1 MTDQTL
7 GVPSRSGVA
16 MTPLQQA
23 YTVGRMP
30 ELPLGGVECLTYL
43 EFRGRC
49 LDADRLQRA
58 VDRVHHHAALRC
70 RFVLGDEALLKDSH
84 VSAPRVVVRDVGAD
98 PDRGREE
105 IRHRLMQSTIDIG
118 KGADWGVALSTA
130 GEGDQV
136 LHLVF
141 SLASI
146 DAAAL
151 GVILHELAVLY
162 NGTNPDQY
170 EPLETVGAVRAAL
183 QAAAGKHHV
192 SRRKGDSSPL
202 LPGPELSGLREIAT
216 DDVELTT
223 FRRGISQQKWKG
235 LLSRAKEYG
244 VSPAA
249 LVLTVYEGALRRWS
263 ANDNFCV
270 TLAALDIRRTGDIVA
285 DRTVAYAHRA
295 VAAAGFEQELQL
307 VAADLRRRLAES
319 RDAMT
324 EMRDAQAAG
333 SPVAASRCVFTYATE
348 LTIFSPLVHEVLGR
362 PCIWGQTPQS
372 AIDCRL
378 LRLDEDTIDVAFD
391 VRTAAIPLHIAEAIF
406 ELFLQNLEEVV
417 ESGRPHT
424 YLPRSQ
430 VNARELLN
438 STPPTAPRLIHDE
451 FREQVGK
458 RPASI
463 AIEESRRYMHNTP
476 DVESGLS
483 YAELDRRALAFGG
496 RISRLVQPGGLV
508 AVQLPRGVD
517 QVVAIL
523 GILYA
528 GCAYLPIGPGAPQA
542 RLERIR
548 ERSQWSLLVTP
559 DFLDGEDAPPLEKP
573 VPVSTD
579 DLAYVI
585 YTSGSTGEPKGVA
598 ITHAAAANT
607 ITDVNTRNHIGPGD
621 VILGVSGI
629 DFDLSVYDIFGT
641 LSAGGRL
648 VMVDDSETR
657 DPFRWGEVV
666 RRSGATIWN
675 SVPMLLEMLTAANE
689 SLPSLRAFLISGDRI
704 PLDLPARSRA
714 MSPGSVLVA
723 MGGAT
728 EASIWSNEFIV
739 NDATDLGADWPSI
752 PYGKPLTG
760 QKYRVVD
767 ANGHDRPDECVGELM
782 IGGVGLA
789 RGYHRDPEHTS
800 AAFVD
805 DADGQ
810 RWYRTGDLGMWRD
823 GLLFIVGRKDTQVK
837 IRGHRIECGE
847 VEARLCE
854 HPGVDV
860 AAVVPIRD
868 RSALGALYVPVD
880 HRHPPEFSE
889 LSSYLASH
897 LPWYMVPAVFRP
909 ADELPVTANG
919 KVDRAVTASLVEQG
933 QEERPTT
940 GHTDDS
946 VQSVVADSWEHVLGC
961 PVDAGSNFFALG
973 GNSLAATR
981 MCAQL
986 RETGL
991 RAELSNLFRAP
1002 VLAAFADTCRQD
1014 AENDPSSAI
1023 ETTPAH
1029 RPDWRDS
1036 AAAQGVSLSSLGFTE
1051 WCRWVWRHELSMRDD
1066 SVTITDDADFF
1077 ALGGDSLTGA
1087 RVCSA
1092 LRASGVDAS
1101 VATLFRY
1108 PKFDEF
1114 QRNCTLRETEDES
1127 VPEPDLEDED
1137 AFDLTPLQ
1145 LAYALGSDGI
1155 PGVVRTSPCVAVI
1168 VASDDP
1174 TTTTRWEQA
1183 LREVVARHEALRLVR
1198 CEDWRQ
1204 RVVGSAVPEF
1214 AEIPFPLTDAQFRD
1228 LLCRT
1233 SVDAGSAPAVRGC
1246 VRRNRPDELG
1256 LVFNYLALDS
1266 LSVAA
1271 VLRDLAAIAIGDV
1284 DAVGPAQDIGAFR
1297 RYALA
1302 QNQASTEA
1310 TIPAP
1315 TVPRIPA
1322 GEIPKSEVVFG
1333 SRGHVLDA
1341 ATVRKL
1347 RGVARRYGVTLNSVF
1362 LRAYGTA
1369 LAVATGQQRVTINI
1383 PAAGRPTDAPE
1394 ALGQFSDL
1402 ALCECGSDMDLREIH
1417 AQLGRAIA
1425 HAGMVAVGA
1434 STQRQRYPVVF
1445 TSLLGSP
1452 LAEDLAGGA
1461 VQTTWTH
1468 TRTPAVLIDCQ
1479 VMPTQQNGIE
1489 LRWDHP
1495 HQVISEDF
1503 IEMAFTDFIGRV
1515 LAMADDD
1522 EKGAET
1528 A

>member
-1 MTDQTL
+1 MTEQAL
-7 GVPSRSGVA
+7 GVSIPSEVM
-16 MTPLQQA
+16 MTALQRA

-43 EFRGRC
+43 EFRGR
-49 LDADRLQRA
+49 LFDATRLQQA
-58 VDRVHHHAALRC
+58 VNRVHRHAALRC
-70 RFVLGDEALLKDSH
+70 RFVIGDEALLEDGH
-84 VSAPRVVVRDVGAD
+84 APAPRVVVSDVQTD

-105 IRHRLMQSTIDIG
+105 IRHRFMHSTIDIG
-118 KGADWGVALSTA
+118 NGINWGIALSTA
-130 GEGDQV
+130 GENDHV

-141 SLASI
+141 SLAAI
-146 DAAAL
+146 DAAAV
-151 GVILHELAVLY
+151 GVVLDELAGIY
-162 NGTNPDQY
+162 GGTATGRG
-170 EPLETVGAVRAAL
+170 EPPETIKAVRSAL
-183 QAAAGKHHV
+183 RSGAG
-192 SRRKGDSSPL
+192 SRRPPRRRSGSPGL
-202 LPGPELSGLREIAT
+202 LPGPELAGLRETTT

-223 FRRGISQQKWKG
+223 LRHELSQQDWEG
-235 LLSRAKEYG
+235 LQARAGEFG

-249 LVLTVYEGALRRWS
+249 LALTVYEGALRRWS
-263 ANDNFCV
+263 ANDDFCV
-270 TLAALDIRRTGDIVA
+270 TLAALDIRRTGDVVA

-295 VAAAGFEQELQL
+295 FAADSFEQELQL
-307 VAADLRRRLAES
+307 VAVDLRRRLVER
-319 RDAMT
+319 RDVMT

-333 SPVAASRCVFTYATE
+333 SPVTASRCVFTYATE

-362 PCIWGQTPQS
+362 PRSWGQTPQS

-378 LRLDEDTIDVAFD
+378 VRLDRDTIDVAFD
-391 VRTAAIPLHIAEAIF
+391 VRTAAMPLHIAEAMF
-406 ELFLQNLEEVV
+406 ELFIQNLKEVA
-417 ESGRPHT
+417 ETGNPRT

-430 VNARELLN
+430 ADARELLN

-451 FREQVGK
+451 FREQVAK
-458 RPASI
+458 RPAAI
-463 AIEESRRYMHNTP
+463 AIEESRRYTQEAP
-476 DVESGLS
+476 VTEARVT

-496 RISRLVQPGGLV
+496 RITQMVEPGSLI

-523 GILYA
+523 GVLYA
-528 GCAYLPIGPGAPQA
+528 GCAYLPIGPGAPRA

-548 ERSQWSLLVTP
+548 QRSQWSLLITP
-559 DFLDGEDAPPLEKP
+559 DFLGREDAPPLERP
-573 VPVSTD
+573 VPVSAE

-607 ITDVNTRNHIGPGD
+607 ITDVNTRNHIGPDD
-621 VILGVSGI
+621 VFVGVSGI
-629 DFDLSVYDIFGT
+629 DFDLSVYDIFGA
-641 LSAGGRL
+641 LGSGGRL

-739 NDATDLGADWPSI
+739 SEATDLGTDWPSV
-752 PYGKPLTG
+752 PYGRPLTG

-767 ANGHDRPDECVGELM
+767 ANGHDQPDECVGELM
-782 IGGVGLA
+782 IGGAGLA

-805 DADGQ
+805 DAGGE

-837 IRGHRIECGE
+837 IRGHRVECGE

-860 AAVVPIRD
+860 VAVVPIRD

-909 ADELPVTANG
+909 VDELPVTANG
-919 KVDRAVTASLVEQG
+919 KVDRGVVVSLVEQA
-933 QEERPTT
+933 QEGNPEA
-940 GHTDDS
+940 GSVDDS
-946 VQSVVADSWEHVLGC
+946 VQPLVAESWEQVLGC
-961 PVDAGSNFFALG
+961 PVDANSNFFALG

-991 RAELSNLFRAP
+991 RAELANLFRAP

-1014 AENDPSSAI
+1014 AENDSSSAT
-1023 ETTPAH
+1023 EATLAR

-1036 AAAQGVSLSSLGFTE
+1036 AAAQGASLSSLGLTE
-1051 WCRWVWRHELSMRDD
+1051 WCRWVWQHELGARDD

-1077 ALGGDSLTGA
+1077 AFGGDSLTGA

-1092 LRASGVDAS
+1092 LRLSGVDAS

-1108 PKFDEF
+1108 PRFDDF
-1114 QRNCTLRETEDES
+1114 WRNCTPRDAEEP
-1127 VPEPDLEDED
+1127 VPEPAPEDDE

-1168 VASDDP
+1168 IASDDP
-1174 TTTTRWEQA
+1174 VVVSRWEQA

-1204 RVVGSAVPEF
+1204 RVAGSAVPEF
-1214 AEIPFPLTDAQFRD
+1214 AEIPFPLTDEQFRD
-1228 LLCRT
+1228 LLRRT
-1233 SVDAGSAPAVRGC
+1233 SVDAGAAPAVRGFI
-1246 VRRNRPDELG
+1246 RRNRPGELG

-1271 VLRDLAAIAIGDV
+1271 VLRDLAAIAIGDHEM
-1284 DAVGPAQDIGAFR
+1284 AGPAQGIGAFR
-1297 RYALA
+1297 RYALSQA
-1302 QNQASTEA
+1302 QAPDETA
-1310 TIPAP
+1310 IPAP
-1315 TVPRIPA
+1315 STPNIPVDV
-1322 GEIPKSEVVFG
+1322 IPESDVVFG
-1333 SRGHVLDA
+1333 SRGHVLA
-1341 ATVRKL
+1341 AGTVRKL
-1347 RGVARRYGVTLNSVF
+1347 RGLARRHGVTVNSVV
-1362 LRAYGTA
+1362 LRAYGSA
-1369 LAVATGQQRVTINI
+1369 LAAATGQRRITVNI
-1383 PAAGRPTDAPE
+1383 PAASRPVEAPD

-1425 HAGMVAVGA
+1425 HAGRVAVGA

-1452 LAEDLAGGA
+1452 LAEDLAGG
-1461 VQTTWTH
+1461 VVRTTWTH

-1495 HQVISEDF
+1495 HRVISEDF
-1503 IEMAFTDFIGRV
+1503 IEAAFTDFIGRV
-1515 LAMADDD
+1515 LAMADG
-1522 EKGAET
+1522 EEEGAET